1 MEESRLALVEKNRIA
16 MKFQI
21 PGDFPFESSLFDL
34 MPGVKWSNSCETRA
48 HSIVICHSYEI

>member
-21 PGDFPFESSLFDL
+21 PQDFPVRVVS
-34 MPGVKWSNSCETRA
+34 V
-48 HSIVICHSYEI
+48 